1 MYAVMVRPGMASAHF
16 YPEPCSC
23 RLVGLVMVFWLQ
35 WCVGKSSGDLYQ
47 LGDNFGVR

>member
-1 MYAVMVRPGMASAHF
+1 MLAMMVKLGVASANIC
-16 YPEPCSC
+16 PDPCTC